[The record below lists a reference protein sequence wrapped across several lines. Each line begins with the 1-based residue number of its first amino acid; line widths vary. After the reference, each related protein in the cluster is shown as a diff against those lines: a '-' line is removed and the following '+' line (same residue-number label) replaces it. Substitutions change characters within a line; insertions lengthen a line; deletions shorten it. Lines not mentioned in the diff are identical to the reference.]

1 VNFSYGYG
9 QELETRPCTAESSS
23 ASNAT
28 RALPTA
34 AASHQT
40 GTPGLQT
47 PEQTFGV
54 SSFPGFPVHP
64 TPSPFS
70 TGKLP
75 SEMQIDENM
84 FKETAGHLGSLA
96 KTPEGAN
103 LAGLEISL
111 TPPDPL
117 RPFHL
122 GKSPSAKLGIGK
134 VLYKELASVYYKILD
149 GFTASFPR
157 KPRRVPRTV

>member
-1 VNFSYGYG
+1 LILSYSSCG
-9 QELETRPCTAESSS
+9 QDLKTRPCTAESSS
-23 ASNAT
+23 ASSAT

-34 AASHQT
+34 AASHQI
-40 GTPGLQT
+40 GTSGQQT

-54 SSFPGFPVHP
+54 SSFPAFPVHP

-75 SEMQIDENM
+75 SETQIDENM
-84 FKETAGHLGSLA
+84 FKETAGNLGSLT

-103 LAGLEISL
+103 LAGLE

-122 GKSPSAKLGIGK
+122 GESRLAKLEMMG
-134 VLYKELASVYYKILD
+134 VLYKSSIRLLQDDRWFYHCVFQETS
-149 GFTASFPR
+149 
-157 KPRRVPRTV
+157 